1 MSDVALTLTPTP
13 ASRKRKRGT
22 KRADSVP
29 EGEKAPSEAVTEAE
43 SDSAAAL
50 GSLGDTGGDKVL
62 CRCSMCENHTPGGR
76 WVTTKTSRK
85 HGALVR
91 CTCRSC
97 MRKDPEGRLVTH
109 ESRRKHLL
117 RATESG
123 AEAEES
129 QSPVAAD
136 ATDVGGRRSQLG
148 SPAVPASPHPPEIP
162 AEKEVTLPPEVKI
175 PRGFGT
181 RLKALERAGFT
192 DTYENILALQR
203 YKNSKDSLS
212 KVKTYLETLKKGEV
226 PKLSPRTATTGER
239 TRGVVEKRLAVLEHD
254 AGGGTPATYDPAL
267 VNAGTRTSDTATPAP
282 GPGQSTPF
290 RPALRRKFLIPR
302 ALPRPLPYNP
312 SYLSLLNTHI
322 ASTASPHLF
331 PVHGRRHLEDT
342 VYLETVWT
350 ADEKE
355 AFFKSVS
362 RRGKRDLEAIRG
374 DVGSKSLLE
383 IATYVDLLESGL
395 RAVREGRLGRRA
407 RDLVKMSDI
416 PVAVE
421 VSEGWVREEMRAAR
435 KVEEFERGWGGRRER
450 RVWGEEWGVIG
461 WEEARRA
468 EGVYKEKGEARD
480 GDGKNVAEKQKGR
493 AESVDLGEQSEA
505 DEEDGNEEDSEPP
518 NCPEAELLKIST
530 ILKLAESIYM
540 NPPDPRFP
548 PTTWSNPTEGPRRLI
563 DASLQHSTLT
573 YLEAIAKDLTR
584 RLVEKAMFVAA
595 ARCKNEEGPL
605 FKRSRVVRYKDV
617 RVAVE
622 MEGLG
627 KGNLDEYWLEMPERL
642 HMVVKGKHNVSIE
655 GDALKEVLRGHAER
669 RRKNRRWDLGR
680 EGDDGSSSE
689 EDGNESIFRVIGT
702 GARSPS
708 PSLGASS
715 EGEEDEDIVLTEDR
729 IELPPESHVYGQAE
743 VDTSDALASSE
754 SEADADAD
762 EEGNLEEDE
771 RMLGASD
778 VEDGP
783 TSAQEEGDK
792 VKPTEGEIAKA
803 WLENVEGG
811 IEGVKEAKHMN
822 FPRYLGQE
830 EREHLEDL
838 FLEAHDKWK
847 SVVEERR
854 LWEILKKGDPRMNQ
868 PLDELAPPPSP
879 RPPRLELPEPKPV
892 LPYRFLGGQMLYR
905 GHFAVKKETL
915 PTVYAEWEMEP
926 PNNMDELL
934 SAVKNQK
941 RLDELEKQF
950 HRVQTPSLQ
959 IRLLNKIAYQRKRLL
974 SSDDD
979 SSDGGIHMRK
989 KRMVQRP
996 SERSRAGYVRME
1008 EIEFEGPPPEVVSS
1022 SDEDYPEA

>member
-1 MSDVALTLTPTP
+1 MATIPTVEAP
-13 ASRKRKRGT
+13 AEVG
-22 KRADSVP
+22 
-29 EGEKAPSEAVTEAE
+29 
-43 SDSAAAL
+43 
-50 GSLGDTGGDKVL
+50 GGDKVL
-62 CRCSMCENHTPGGR
+62 CRCSICENHTPGGR
-76 WVTTKTSRK
+76 WVTKKTRGK

-91 CTCRSC
+91 CTCKSC
-97 MRKDPEGRLVTH
+97 VKKDPGGKLVTH
-109 ESRRKHLL
+109 ESRQEHLL
-117 RATESG
+117 RVG
-123 AEAEES
+123 AEAEAEGP
-129 QSPVAAD
+129 QLPAVVD
-136 ATDVGGRRSQLG
+136 ATDVEEGRSQLR
-148 SPAVPASPHPPEIP
+148 PTASPHPSEITT
-162 AEKEVTLPPEVKI
+162 EKEANPSEVKI

-181 RLKALERAGFT
+181 RLKALERAGFA
-192 DTYENILALQR
+192 DTHENVLALQR
-203 YKNSKDSLS
+203 FKNSKDALS
-212 KVKTYLETLKKGEV
+212 KAKAYLETLKKGEL
-226 PKLSPRTATTGER
+226 PKLSPRTATSGER
-239 TRGVVEKRLAVLEHD
+239 TRRVVEKRLAVLERD
-254 AGGGTPATYDPAL
+254 GGGDSPATPDPAL
-267 VNAGTRTSDTATPAP
+267 ANAGTRTSVTVTPTPAP
-282 GPGQSTPF
+282 TPTPTPTPTPAPAPAPGQSTPF
-290 RPALRRKFLIPR
+290 RPTLRRKFLTVR
-302 ALPRPLPYNP
+302 TLPRPLPYNP

-331 PVHGRRHLEDT
+331 PIHGRQHLEDT

-350 ADEKE
+350 AEEKE
-355 AFFKSVS
+355 VFFKSVA
-362 RRGKRDLEAIRG
+362 RRGKRDFEGIRG

-407 RDLVKMSDI
+407 RDLIKMSDI

-421 VSEGWVREEMRAAR
+421 VSELWLRAEMRAAR
-435 KVEEFERGWGGRRER
+435 KMEEFERGWGGRRER
-450 RVWGEEWGVIG
+450 RVWGEGWGVIG

-468 EGVYKEKGEARD
+468 EGVYKEKGED
-480 GDGKNVAEKQKGR
+480 GDKGR
-493 AESVDLGEQSEA
+493 VHETESVDLGEESGA
-505 DEEDGNEEDSEPP
+505 EEDDVVDPP
-518 NCPEAELLKIST
+518 NCFEAELLKIPT

-540 NPPDPRFP
+540 NPLDPRFP

-627 KGNLDEYWLEMPERL
+627 RGNLDEYWVEMPERL
-642 HMVVKGKHNVSIE
+642 GMVVKGKHNVIVE
-655 GDALKEVLRGHAER
+655 GDALKEVLRGSAER
-669 RRKNRRWDLGR
+669 RRRKRRGQMGR
-680 EGDDGSSSE
+680 DGEDGSSSE
-689 EDGNESIFRVIGT
+689 EDGNESIFRGIGA
-702 GARSPS
+702 GPRSRS

-762 EEGNLEEDE
+762 ADEEDNPGEDE

-783 TSAQEEGDK
+783 ASSVKEKGDK
-792 VKPTEGEIAKA
+792 VKLTEGEIAKA

-847 SVVEERR
+847 SMVEERR
-854 LWEILKKGDPRMNQ
+854 LWEILKKGDPRVNQ
-868 PLDELAPPPSP
+868 PLDDLAPRPSP
-879 RPPRLELPEPKPV
+879 RPPPLELPEPKCV

-905 GHFAVKKETL
+905 GRFAAEKERL

-926 PNNMDELL
+926 PNNMDELV

-950 HRVQTPSLQ
+950 QRVQTPSLQ

-979 SSDGGIHMRK
+979 TSDGGMHMRK
-989 KRMVQRP
+989 KRMAQRP
-996 SERSRAGYVRME
+996 SEWSRVGYVPME
-1008 EIEFEGPPPEVVSS
+1008 EIEIEGPPPEVVSS
-1022 SDEDYPEA
+1022 SDEDYSEA